1 MSTPTAI
8 PFAYILRNLWTRRL
22 TTALTAGGLA
32 LVVFVFAAVL
42 MLGAHGR
49 VAGISGIASR
59 LFPPYADKHMAER
72 IAFLVGLVAAPLLV
86 LAATGT
92 AVEQSMPSNFYL
104 LGAAGLLVGFGTVM
118 ANGCTSGH
126 AVCGLSR
133 LSVRSLLA
141 TLTFMLAGIITVF
154 LLRHVA
160 GV

>member
-1 MSTPTAI
+1 MPITEFTP
-8 PFAYILRNLWTRRL
+8 FS
-22 TTALTAGGLA
+22 ALAGGA
-32 LVVFVFAAVL
+32 LIGLAAVL

-59 LFPPYADKHMAER
+59 LFPPYSDNHMAER

-86 LAATGT
+86 LAATG
-92 AVEQSMPSNFYL
+92 ASVAQSMPSNVYL
-104 LGAAGLLVGFGTVM
+104 LSAAGLLVGFGTVM

-133 LSVRSLLA
+133 LSVRSLVA
-141 TLTFMLAGIITVF
+141 TLTFMLAAILTVF
-154 LLRHVA
+154 ILRHVA